1 MALAE
6 DFGTTRAPVSACP
19 ACVVVP
25 AAERIAALRA
35 DRAGRIILSLPNAGG
50 ASSISTVEAAVQA
63 VPGVIWARVN
73 LTQKRVSVEAMPAV
87 TAAMLIEVLA
97 THGQEAHELD
107 PGLLSST
114 ETDRQGRDLLM
125 RLGVAFF
132 SMMNVMLLSVAVW
145 SGAEAAT
152 RDLFHWISAAIALP
166 TVIFA
171 GQPFFRSAWASLRQG
186 RLGMDVPIS
195 LALILASSIS
205 VYETWM
211 SGEQAYFDAAVM
223 LAFFLLLGRY
233 LDHRTR
239 AIARSAAEE
248 LAALEVPRA
257 ILLLDGAETETPI
270 AEIRPGDTV
279 LVRPGARMPV
289 DGVVIHGA
297 SELDRSLLTGE
308 SLPVQAGQGTVV
320 SAGEVNLTGPLSVQ
334 VTAAGKDSSLHR
346 MADLVA
352 VAEGTK
358 TRYTSL
364 ADRAARLYSPL
375 VHILSF
381 SAFGYW
387 MWATGGDLR
396 YAINISAAVL
406 IITCPC
412 ALGLAVPAV
421 ITSASGRLFRKGLLI
436 KHGTALERLAE
447 VDTVVFDK
455 TGTLTLGMPE
465 PVGLTD
471 HPAKAVAIAAALAA
485 GSSHPLARA
494 LAEGAKAAGIA
505 PADITDIREVPGY
518 GIEGTHQGSR
528 VRLGRADWCGTD
540 PLPQTATYLS
550 IAATPAPG
558 VQSLAPATPSAS
570 PPPRGEGMGVG
581 GSAAKAQTHAFVFTD
596 RLRPG
601 AEKAV
606 AALKA
611 AGMRVE
617 LLSGDAEAP
626 VRDLADRL
634 GISDWRAG
642 VLPTEKAARVA
653 QLASEGRKV
662 LMVGDGLNDT
672 AALAAAHVSIS
683 PATALDAARV
693 ASDIVLLGQDIA
705 PIADAVRIGRQSARR
720 MVENF
725 LISGGYNVVAVP
737 LALIGHA
744 TPLAA
749 ALAMSL
755 SSITV
760 SLNAMRLK

>member
-6 DFGTTRAPVSACP
+6 DFGDPGRAPVSACP

-35 DRAGRIILSLPNAGG
+35 DRAGRIVLSLPNAGG
-50 ASSISTVEAAVQA
+50 AQSISTVEAAVQA
-63 VPGVIWARVN
+63 IPGVISARVN
-73 LTQKRVSVEAMPAV
+73 LTLKRVSVEAQPTV
-87 TAAMLIEVLA
+87 TAAQLIAVLA
-97 THGQEAHELD
+97 GQGQEAHELD
-107 PGLLSST
+107 PGLLSVT
-114 ETDRQGRDLLM
+114 ETDRQGRELLM

-145 SGAEAAT
+145 SGAEDAT
-152 RDLFHWISAAIALP
+152 RDLFHWISGAIALP

-171 GQPFFRSAWASLRQG
+171 GQPFFKSAWASLRQG
-186 RLGMDVPIS
+186 KLGMDVPIS

-205 VYETWM
+205 VYETAM
-211 SGEQAYFDAAVM
+211 SGHHAYFDAAVM

-239 AIARSAAEE
+239 AVARSAAEE

-257 ILLLDGAETETPI
+257 VVLLDGSEVEMPI
-270 AEIRPGDTV
+270 AEVQPGDMV

-289 DGVVIHGA
+289 DGIVLHGA

-308 SLPVQAGQGTVV
+308 SLPVPAGEGTVV
-320 SAGEVNLTGPLSVQ
+320 SAGEVNLTGPLTVK

-352 VAEGTK
+352 VAEGAK

-364 ADRAARLYSPL
+364 ADRASRLYSPL

-455 TGTLTLGMPE
+455 TGTLTLGMPQ
-465 PVGLTD
+465 PVALAD
-471 HPAKAVAIAAALAA
+471 QPPRAIAVAAALAA

-494 LAEGAKAAGIA
+494 LADGAKAAGIA
-505 PADITDIREVPGY
+505 IADVTDVHEIPGQ
-518 GIEGTHQGSR
+518 GIEGQYQGTR
-528 VRLGRADWCGTD
+528 VRLGRADWCGAK
-540 PLPQTATYLS
+540 PAAATATYLS
-550 IAATPAPG
+550 LGP
-558 VQSLAPATPSAS
+558 
-570 PPPRGEGMGVG
+570 E
-581 GSAAKAQTHAFVFTD
+581 THAFTFTD

-601 AEKAV
+601 AETAV
-606 AALKA
+606 KALKA
-611 AGMRVE
+611 AGMKVE
-617 LLSGDAEAP
+617 LLSGDAPAP
-626 VRDLADRL
+626 VSDLADRL
-634 GISDWRAG
+634 GISDWQAG
-642 VLPTEKAARVA
+642 VLPAEKAARIA
-653 QLASEGRKV
+653 ELSAEGRKV

-672 AALAAAHVSIS
+672 AALAAAHISIS

-725 LISGGYNVVAVP
+725 LISGGYNVIAVP